1 MHLDLTTTHAKDA
14 YKILSGVVTPR
25 PIALVTTLNEDESI
39 NAAPFSFF
47 NVLGASPPIIG
58 FAPGDREPGV
68 PKDTAINIRRTKEF
82 VVHLTDEAGAEQ
94 MVGCAAS
101 WPYGVSE
108 LAAVGLTSTPSTA
121 LKVPRISEMP
131 VALECEEW
139 GTLQIG
145 NNRLVI
151 GKVLHVHL
159 RDGVLDPDSLHVQ
172 EDAYHPVGRMHGPDG
187 YCTTK
192 DQFKVARPE

>member
-25 PIALVTTLNEDESI
+25 PIALVTTLNEDGSI

-47 NVLGASPPIIG
+47 NVLGASPPIVG

-68 PKDTAINIRRTKEF
+68 PKDTAKNIRRTKEF
-82 VVHLTDEAGAEQ
+82 VVHLTDEGTAKQ

-108 LAAVGLTSTPSTA
+108 LAAVGLTSTPSTD
-121 LKVPRISEMP
+121 LEVPRITEMP
-131 VALECEEW
+131 VALECKEW

-151 GKVLHVHL
+151 GKVLHVHV
-159 RDGVLDPDSLHVQ
+159 RDGVLEPDSLHVQ

-187 YCTTK
+187 YCTTN
-192 DQFKVARPE
+192 DQFKIERPE

>member
-14 YKILSGVVTPR
+14 YKILSGIVTPR
-25 PIALVTTLNEDESI
+25 PIALVTTLNEDKSI

-58 FAPGDREPGV
+58 FAPGDREPGI
-68 PKDTAINIRRTKEF
+68 PKDTAKNIRRTKEF
-82 VVHLTDEAGAEQ
+82 VVHLPDESIAQQ

-108 LAAVGLTSTPSTA
+108 LAAVGLTTTPSTA
-121 LKVPRISEMP
+121 LSVPRITEAP

-139 GTLQIG
+139 GTLNIG
-145 NNRLVI
+145 DNRLII
-151 GKVLHVHL
+151 GRVLHVHTRSGIL
-159 RDGVLDPDSLHVQ
+159 NPETLHI
-172 EDAYHPVGRMHGPDG
+172 EENAYHPIGRVHGPDG
-187 YCTTK
+187 YCTTR
-192 DQFKVARPE
+192 DQFKVERPE